1 MSNDCE
7 GIVIRLLLE
16 MGHGAEP
23 CLSSIRF
30 QIRLPHVPSTATQE
44 CGCRFNPEGMDDLC
58 RHCPRHRAR
67 KNGTSRMG
75 LVRPRKCLRPAAS
88 GAKRPFTGM
97 SAFEGRTD
105 LPFKYSHLTRSGHEQ
120 PDAFRG
126 LSYTL
131 QWWRL
136 ALCHPSLPLSA
147 SRAHVHRERSLQD
160 AGQLPS
166 LSPVS
171 TLAFVDG
178 RAEGAGKGAG
188 FGAGIGGAAG
198 LMADLRL
205 LAIPGLGPAGAA
217 GWLAATAV
225 GAAAGAQRAASSV
238 P

>member
-1 MSNDCE
+1 
-7 GIVIRLLLE
+7 

-105 LPFKYSHLTRSGHEQ
+105 LPFKYGHLTRSGHEQ

-136 ALCHPSLPLSA
+136 ALAIHRCLFRPVERMYIANGPFKMPGSCRRYPT
-147 SRAHVHRERSLQD
+147 VH
-160 AGQLPS
+160 
-166 LSPVS
+166 
-171 TLAFVDG
+171 
-178 RAEGAGKGAG
+178 
-188 FGAGIGGAAG
+188 AG
-198 LMADLRL
+198 LCRWPGRRRREGRWLRCRNWRCCRTD
-205 LAIPGLGPAGAA
+205 G
-217 GWLAATAV
+217 
-225 GAAAGAQRAASSV
+225 
-238 P
+238 